1 MDHFSI
7 FRKISGWNHMGEA
20 YSEPLS
26 PSSANH
32 FPWLLQPRNHH
43 QEIAWQLE
51 LSSLLIECL
60 FLGIAGVVSKSAWER
75 CIPVSSPHLTWCG
88 RSRALPRWHFF
99 ITREKQ
105 LNRSPANV
113 ALGCSVL
120 IFRKPAG
127 RHVLE
132 PEEMLLI
139 GCLLFFNNIWHV
151 SK

>member
-1 MDHFSI
+1 
-7 FRKISGWNHMGEA
+7 MGEA
-20 YSEPLS
+20 YSEPLF

-32 FPWLLQPRNHH
+32 FPWLLQPRNL
-43 QEIAWQLE
+43 APGD
-51 LSSLLIECL
+51 SLAVGAVVIVDCL
-60 FLGIAGVVSKSAWER
+60 FLGVAGVVSKSIWER

-88 RSRALPRWHFF
+88 HSWAPPQWHFF

-105 LNRSPANV
+105 LNRSPAKV
-113 ALGCSVL
+113 ALGCLVL
-120 IFRKPAG
+120 IFQKQAG